1 MLTFTI
7 TQAYILIV
15 LSSTI
20 FQVIFEFGAR
30 KLKDLKAEKSK
41 RTFKLDFL

>member
-7 TQAYILIV
+7 TQAYILII

-30 KLKDLKAEKSK
+30 KLKGPNAEKSK
-41 RTFKLDFL
+41 RTFKLDLL